1 MATIDNPQGT
11 YVNSNRLTNCS
22 GWDGALT
29 MSMIL
34 SCFVILHSMFQ
45 RSSFILGSSSSG
57 VAGGRDEF
65 LDMLHKVQS
74 MMGEYNWELNLNSTE
89 GWNNFASWLYVF
101 GENDT
106 FNSLTRLSS
115 INPSDNNRM
124 GFNEHA
130 IVNSNVNSQ
139 LNASA
144 HMSYM
149 GMNASDFYTEGNNLS
164 SGLNADS
171 INGGDH
177 SMSEEEISQA
187 ATVATANRAVFSAM
201 AKVAGYGSSSAFYD
215 TGENRMGLFTKGWMK
230 KMSEDF
236 ARELHGIMYE
246 GGFGFIQDQGRQAI
260 LAILEAAKDGN
271 YDVLYTDP
279 NTPNEFTVVQQ
290 YSTEFKVRKNTSIAK
305 YDPTITPKSLMETID
320 RMAMFDAAPMRLFTV
335 CKSMVDYLYDSTTDL
350 SQKASVLR
358 NASIQESERVAAP
371 SEESKALSLVLNTQ
385 NGKDLVSMSSYRQL
399 KLVHQRLD
407 ALAAASE
414 DTAFQAD
421 MIDSSVFRAL
431 KIFLDDK
438 QSVRRSAIV
447 YTGMPSGKLEA
458 VLNGKSGDPGF
469 ANNSNVEYKYADS
482 ALNMDFRLNDE
493 LLRGLKFKPINV
505 VYPLDVSISI
515 AGIQKAFESE
525 TPPQSMQ
532 ELVRQVHYNI
542 DKLTYTPTAP
552 DLNLKSGLLLAVTGY
567 KPKHLQ
573 NVLESFLLKKLAKIL
588 GNHNLEEEDF
598 ILSLNEA
605 RRSSARTSMALAASA
620 LSIPSGSVVVDS
632 MFGKSGDMKDPNFLS
647 AINLLDVGVGKE
659 KEVKLNT
666 AEFQA
671 LLSVFNSKPFFE
683 GNVDESLF
691 RPCLFDYVFA
701 TFIDLDNFELD
712 ELSSENAINALSD
725 ELQLTGEPLS
735 LFKDKFIYHDSKT
748 SSKNSIHIKSIYT
761 NAAVVKRPT
770 S

>member
-1 MATIDNPQGT
+1 
-11 YVNSNRLTNCS
+11 
-22 GWDGALT
+22 
-29 MSMIL
+29 
-34 SCFVILHSMFQ
+34 
-45 RSSFILGSSSSG
+45 
-57 VAGGRDEF
+57 
-65 LDMLHKVQS
+65 
-74 MMGEYNWELNLNSTE
+74 
-89 GWNNFASWLYVF
+89 
-101 GENDT
+101 
-106 FNSLTRLSS
+106 
-115 INPSDNNRM
+115 
-124 GFNEHA
+124 
-130 IVNSNVNSQ
+130 
-139 LNASA
+139 
-144 HMSYM
+144 
-149 GMNASDFYTEGNNLS
+149 
-164 SGLNADS
+164 
-171 INGGDH
+171 
-177 SMSEEEISQA
+177 
-187 ATVATANRAVFSAM
+187 
-201 AKVAGYGSSSAFYD
+201 
-215 TGENRMGLFTKGWMK
+215 
-230 KMSEDF
+230 
-236 ARELHGIMYE
+236 
-246 GGFGFIQDQGRQAI
+246 
-260 LAILEAAKDGN
+260 
-271 YDVLYTDP
+271 
-279 NTPNEFTVVQQ
+279 
-290 YSTEFKVRKNTSIAK
+290 
-305 YDPTITPKSLMETID
+305 
-320 RMAMFDAAPMRLFTV
+320 
-335 CKSMVDYLYDSTTDL
+335 
-350 SQKASVLR
+350 
-358 NASIQESERVAAP
+358 
-371 SEESKALSLVLNTQ
+371 
-385 NGKDLVSMSSYRQL
+385 
-399 KLVHQRLD
+399 
-407 ALAAASE
+407 
-414 DTAFQAD
+414 
-421 MIDSSVFRAL
+421 
-431 KIFLDDK
+431 
-438 QSVRRSAIV
+438 
-447 YTGMPSGKLEA
+447 MPSGKLEA